1 MYNLKLTNRFFD
13 EHIEHDDHFICDE
26 RINGLLVCNQILK
39 HKHIICLRLKLAKL

>member
-26 RINGLLVCNQILK
+26 RIND
-39 HKHIICLRLKLAKL
+39 